1 MASENDATEFVD
13 TDFQSRS
20 SPQNTAN
27 ALAGAL
33 RRAPTREEVDSRVA
47 EAQQKLA
54 ELKRAQED
62 LERERSA
69 LEEVRRRQME
79 FQNGRKEVIHQITR
93 GLGLLQEAEF
103 NSRRDAEQMA
113 RAIVDLGE
121 SLKKV
126 EAVHEEAW
134 TKDNFNIEL
143 TRALT
148 AIENAR
154 MEWNGARLKFP
165 LLSGV
170 PKDVAA
176 ESPTSA
182 LSTSPFAGKDLAELC
197 RLGLALT
204 WPLALVA
211 LLAFGGL
218 IAVLISRR

>member
-1 MASENDATEFVD
+1 MASEYDTTEFVD
-13 TDFQSRS
+13 TDFQARQT
-20 SPQNTAN
+20 PQASAN
-27 ALAGAL
+27 ALAGAMQ
-33 RRAPTREEVDSRVA
+33 RAPTREEVDSKVA

-79 FQNGRKEVIHQITR
+79 FQNGRKEVIHQLTR

-113 RAIVDLGE
+113 RALVDLTDA
-121 SLKKV
+121 LKKV
-126 EAVHEEAW
+126 EAVHEESW
-134 TKDNFNIEL
+134 NKDNFNIEL

-165 LLSGV
+165 VLSAA
-170 PKDVAA
+170 PKEAPA
-176 ESPTSA
+176 EA
-182 LSTSPFAGKDLAELC
+182 GAGASTATPFAGKNSAELC

-211 LLAFGGL
+211 LLALGTMV
-218 IAVLISRR
+218 AVLLSRH

>member
-1 MASENDATEFVD
+1 MASDYDATEFVD
-13 TDFQSRS
+13 SDFQTRQ
-20 SPQNTAN
+20 SPQASAN

-33 RRAPTREEVDSRVA
+33 QRAPTREEVDSRVA

-79 FQNGRKEVIHQITR
+79 FQNGRKEVIHQLTR

-113 RAIVDLGE
+113 RAMVDLGE
-121 SLKKV
+121 ALKKV
-126 EAVHEEAW
+126 EAVHEEGW

-165 LLSGV
+165 LLSNA
-170 PKDVAA
+170 PREAAA
-176 ESPTSA
+176 ESPAGTAAS
-182 LSTSPFAGKDLAELC
+182 SPLAGKDFAELC

-218 IAVLISRR
+218 VAVLVSRH

>member
-1 MASENDATEFVD
+1 MASNYDATEFVD
-13 TDFQSRS
+13 PDFQAHKT
-20 SPQNTAN
+20 PQSTVT
-27 ALAGAL
+27 ALAGAMQ
-33 RRAPTREEVDSRVA
+33 RAPSREEVDSKVA

-79 FQNGRKEVIHQITR
+79 FQNGRQEIIHNLTR

-113 RAIVDLGE
+113 KAILDLGDA
-121 SLKKV
+121 LKKV
-126 EAVHEEAW
+126 EAVHEEIW

-143 TRALT
+143 TKALT

-165 LLSGV
+165 VLSGIV
-170 PKDVAA
+170 KAATAA
-176 ESPTSA
+176 EVEEQHAANP
-182 LSTSPFAGKDLAELC
+182 LAGKSFGELC
-197 RLGLALT
+197 KLGFALT
-204 WPLALVA
+204 WPVALVA
-211 LLAFGGL
+211 LAGVG
-218 IAVLISRR
+218 VLVAILLRH